1 MKRRVLCTPTDSH
14 IRRVFSDRTLRR
26 LKRRFEVTFNTKGR
40 DYITR
45 EVAENIRGYDGLI
58 TGWGS
63 PQLTEDVFESAD
75 RLRIVAHSAGS
86 VKYVLSKGLV
96 DKYIIP
102 RKICVC
108 NAVQAIAYNVAEAT
122 VGLLIM
128 ASRRFVDHVEG
139 TRERAMWR
147 DPSIPLDVQTLNG
160 STIGVISA
168 SRVGREVIRLLKS
181 FDTRILLH
189 DPYVSRKEA
198 KRLGTVKTGLEEL
211 FRRSDFVTVH
221 APLTHETVH
230 MIQRRHLKLLRDGAV
245 FVNTSRGKVIDQ
257 NALLEECRTGRI
269 TAVLD
274 VTHPEPLPS
283 DSPLRSLKN
292 VLITPHITGAGIYG
306 YHMIGEMTLQ
316 ALRDFF
322 EGRKVRNEVNLKEYD
337 MLA

>member
-1 MKRRVLCTPTDSH
+1 MKKSVLCTPTGSH
-14 IRRVFSDRTLRR
+14 IRRVFSDRTLGR
-26 LKRRFEVTFNTKGR
+26 LRHRFKVTFNTKGR
-40 DYITR
+40 DYTPR
-45 EVAENIRGYDGLI
+45 EVAEDIRGYDGLI

-63 PQLTEDVFESAD
+63 PHLTEDVFESAD
-75 RLRIVAHSAGS
+75 CLRIVAHSAGS
-86 VKYVLSKGLV
+86 VKYMLSKELV

-108 NAVQAIAYNVAEAT
+108 NAAQAIAYNVAEAT
-122 VGLLIM
+122 VGLMIM
-128 ASRRFVDHVEG
+128 ASRRFVDHVKS

-198 KRLGTVKTGLEEL
+198 RRLGAAKTNLEEL

-245 FVNTSRGKVIDQ
+245 LVNTSRGKVIDQ
-257 NALLEECRTGRI
+257 NALLEECITGRI
-269 TAVLD
+269 IAALD
-274 VTHPEPLPS
+274 VTDPEPLPA
-283 DSPLRSLKN
+283 DSPLRMLKN
-292 VLITPHITGAGIYG
+292 VLITPHMTGAGIYG
-306 YHMIGEMTLQ
+306 YRMIGDMTLQ
-316 ALRDFF
+316 ALQDFF
-322 EGRKVRNEVNLKEYD
+322 EGRRVRNAVDLKEYD
-337 MLA
+337 TLA